1 MGSDARKDLS
11 GRTAMQLFHV
21 ILSRCSLSFTLDA
34 NASAAP
40 PPRPPSSA
48 CKGYPSSIH
57 ADFPLPRGGKREGR
71 TGNPPPC
78 TVWQPDMC
86 AYPSSASLPFL
97 LLDPL
102 LFVRRLHV
110 VRGVYYLTLP
120 IHVLL
125 FLSRLY
131 GSLSGAGSTALR
143 RPATPIAYRD
153 RRFHSRLAHSPS
165 LSLPFSRGS
174 ATCIGRRRGRRS
186 TA

>member
-1 MGSDARKDLS
+1 MGSEAREDLS

-40 PPRPPSSA
+40 PPSRPSSA

-57 ADFPLPRGGKREGR
+57 ADFPLPLEGR

-110 VRGVYYLTLP
+110 VRGVYYLTLTRTCSAFP
-120 IHVLL
+120 FTSLWIPLWCRINCTTATRHADLL
-125 FLSRLY
+125 S
-131 GSLSGAGSTALR
+131 
-143 RPATPIAYRD
+143 
-153 RRFHSRLAHSPS
+153 
-165 LSLPFSRGS
+165 
-174 ATCIGRRRGRRS
+174 
-186 TA
+186 